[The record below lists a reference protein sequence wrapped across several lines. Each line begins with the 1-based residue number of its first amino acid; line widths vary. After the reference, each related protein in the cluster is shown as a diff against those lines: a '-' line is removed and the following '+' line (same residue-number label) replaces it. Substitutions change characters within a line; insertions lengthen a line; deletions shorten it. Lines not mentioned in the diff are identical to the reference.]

1 MILISMILM
10 AQAAPAPAT
19 VTKPA
24 EDKVMCRMI
33 QEAYSRIPSRICR
46 KRSEW
51 DRMAKETEDD
61 IRSSRN
67 DRRATAMGNGG

>member
-10 AQAAPAPAT
+10 AVQAAPAP
-19 VTKPA
+19 VTKAA

-33 QEAYSRIPSRICR
+33 QEAYSRIPSRLCR
-46 KRSEW
+46 KQSEW
-51 DRMAKETEDD
+51 ERMAKETQDD

-67 DRRATAMGNGG
+67 DRRGTSMGNGG